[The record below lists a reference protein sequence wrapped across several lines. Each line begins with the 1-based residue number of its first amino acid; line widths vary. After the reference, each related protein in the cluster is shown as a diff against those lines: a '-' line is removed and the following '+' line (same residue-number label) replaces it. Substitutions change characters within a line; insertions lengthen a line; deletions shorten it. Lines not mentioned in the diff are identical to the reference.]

1 MAATWQV
8 LTMERTLS
16 DSDSGLT
23 DVVVTL
29 HWQCTDS
36 TTVGKGEDAVT
47 HSGRCYGTVG
57 LSAPDADSFTGYD
70 SITHEQ
76 AVDWVKSTLGEEAVA
91 QYETSVESQI
101 ALSKAPVT
109 ATGVPESW
117 A

>member
-8 LTMERTLS
+8 LTMERTLN
-16 DSDSGLT
+16 DSDSGLEG
-23 DVVVTL
+23 VVNIL

-36 TTVGKGEDAVT
+36 TTVGKGDDAVT
-47 HSGRCYGTVG
+47 HNGRCYGTVG

-70 SITHEQ
+70 SITHDQ
-76 AVDWVKSTLGEEAVA
+76 AVEWAKASLGDEAVA
-91 QYETSVESQI
+91 AYEQSIKDQI
-101 ALSKAPVT
+101 ALSKAPVS

>member
-1 MAATWQV
+1 MTATWQV
-8 LTMERTLS
+8 STMERTLS

-36 TTVGKGEDAVT
+36 DGE
-47 HSGRCYGTVG
+47 HHGRCYGTVA
-57 LSAPDADSFTGYD
+57 LSTPDADSFTAYD

-76 AVDWVKSTLGEEAVA
+76 AVDWVKSTLGEQAVA

-101 ALSKAPVT
+101 ALSKAPVS
-109 ATGVPESW
+109 ASGVPESW